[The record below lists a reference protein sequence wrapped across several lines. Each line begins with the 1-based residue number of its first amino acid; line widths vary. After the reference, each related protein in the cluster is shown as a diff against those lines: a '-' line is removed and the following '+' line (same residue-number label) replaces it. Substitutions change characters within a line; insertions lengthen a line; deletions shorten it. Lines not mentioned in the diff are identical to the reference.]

1 MTNYKAKV
9 IMAGSYRVGKTSLIV
24 RYCDNTFL
32 EEYIQTIGANFYI
45 KEIDQKVFT
54 NSNIN
59 LTLFLW
65 DICGQIDKLFVTEYY
80 FQGAAAAIIVF
91 DLTNEQSF
99 KDLDFWI
106 KKIRDLSGDIPFI
119 IVGNKIDLENERKI
133 SKDIG
138 IKKSADYNVNYIE
151 ASAKKDINVNI
162 IFNDISKMIIARV

>member
-1 MTNYKAKV
+1 MTHYKAKV
-9 IMAGSYRVGKTSLIV
+9 IMAGSYGVGKTSLIV

-54 NSNIN
+54 DSDVN

-80 FQGAAAAIIVF
+80 FSGASSAIIVF
-91 DLTNEQSF
+91 DLTNKQSF

-106 KKIRDLSGDIPFI
+106 KKIRDLSGNIPFI
-119 IVGNKIDLENERKI
+119 IIGNKTDLEAQRKI
-133 SKDIG
+133 SKKEG
-138 IKKSADYNVNYIE
+138 YKKASDYNVNYIE
-151 ASAKKDINVNI
+151 TSAKKDINVDI
-162 IFNDISKMIIARV
+162 IFNDISKKIIARV

>member
-9 IMAGSYRVGKTSLIV
+9 IMAGSYGVGKTSLIV

-54 NSNIN
+54 DSNVN

-80 FQGAAAAIIVF
+80 FQGSAAAIIVF
-91 DLTNEQSF
+91 DL
-99 KDLDFWI
+99 
-106 KKIRDLSGDIPFI
+106 
-119 IVGNKIDLENERKI
+119 
-133 SKDIG
+133 
-138 IKKSADYNVNYIE
+138 
-151 ASAKKDINVNI
+151 
-162 IFNDISKMIIARV
+162 

>member
-1 MTNYKAKV
+1 
-9 IMAGSYRVGKTSLIV
+9 MAGSYGVGKTSLIV

-54 NSNIN
+54 DSDVN

-80 FQGAAAAIIVF
+80 FSGASGAIIVF
-91 DLTNEQSF
+91 DLTNKQSF

-119 IVGNKIDLENERKI
+119 IIGNKTDLEAKRKI
-133 SKDIG
+133 SKKEG
-138 IKKSADYNVNYIE
+138 YKKAADYNVNYIE
-151 ASAKKDINVNI
+151 TSAKKDINVDI
-162 IFNDISKMIIARV
+162 IFNDISKKIIARV